1 MHCDLTCL
9 GNAFLTV
16 SREVSRNSVQPCEVG
31 LSATLNVAL
40 TTYDLPCVI
49 EADFWLALWRSF
61 RTSANNPICFEGARK
76 SAIWLVSVEAGAIS
90 CVMQKNWSETDV
102 TGYMTEPSDDMQA
115 MPRKT
120 TNCYPVCC

>member
-1 MHCDLTCL
+1 MHCDVTCL

-49 EADFWLALWRSF
+49 EADFWLALWRSL
-61 RTSANNPICFEGARK
+61 RTSANNPICLEGCKEVCNMARFGRGRRY
-76 SAIWLVSVEAGAIS
+76 LVRDA
-90 CVMQKNWSETDV
+90 KK
-102 TGYMTEPSDDMQA
+102 TGVKQT
-115 MPRKT
+115 
-120 TNCYPVCC
+120 